1 MVPRR
6 KPIARSVLLLYQL
19 VFLAG
24 MVGYLP
30 IFLWRLLG
38 DPSYRKDLSQRFG
51 RLEPFSAAG
60 GNAPVLWVHGVSV
73 GEVRGAQP
81 LVERL
86 EQEFPDHR
94 VLVSATTPTGAR
106 VARRIY
112 GEDRV
117 FFFPL
122 DFGSFPR
129 RALDTLKP
137 KAVLLMEL
145 EIWPNFLDT
154 AERRGVP
161 VMVVNGR
168 ISERSFKG
176 YRLVRKLLPQFDR
189 IDLFCV
195 QNQTYASRLASL
207 GVSEDR
213 IRQTGNLKYDG
224 LEIVVE
230 APPKDPALS
239 SLMGLKEEEIVIVGG
254 STHAE
259 EEALLGRV
267 ALEVERQTG
276 KVVRLVVAPRHPE
289 RGAAAA
295 KDLAR
300 TLKGDERA
308 RHPVLR
314 LTSIREGK
322 EEVLPGSWLVADTI
336 GELLRVYTL
345 ADLVFVGGSL
355 VSHGG
360 QNMLEPLALR
370 KPTIVGP
377 HVWNF
382 RVDVDLFLE
391 AGGLVQVK
399 NEQEL
404 LREAV
409 SLLESKES
417 ADALVDRAGSIL
429 LENKGAT
436 ERTFSEILPLL
447 RSD

>member
-1 MVPRR
+1 
-6 KPIARSVLLLYQL
+6 VLLLYQL
-19 VFLAG
+19 VFLMG
-24 MVGYLP
+24 IVGYLP

-38 DPSYRKDLSQRFG
+38 DPTYRKGLSQRFG
-51 RLEPFSAAG
+51 RLDRFSAG
-60 GNAPVLWVHGVSV
+60 GGDQPVLWVHGVSV
-73 GEVRGAQP
+73 GEVRGAKP

-86 EQEFPDHR
+86 EKEFPDHR

-129 RALDTLKP
+129 RALDTLRP
-137 KAVLLMEL
+137 RAVLLMEL

-195 QNQTYASRLASL
+195 QNQTYATRLASL
-207 GVSEDR
+207 GVSQDR

-224 LEIVVE
+224 LEIAAE

-239 SLMGLKEEEIVIVGG
+239 SLLGIKEGEIVIVGG

-259 EEALLGRV
+259 EETALGGV
-267 ALEVERQTG
+267 AVEVERRTG
-276 KVVRLVVAPRHPE
+276 RPVRLVVAPRHPE
-289 RGAAAA
+289 RGASVA
-295 KDLAR
+295 KDLVR
-300 TLKGDERA
+300 ILKGEDRLK
-308 RHPVLR
+308 HPVLR
-314 LTSIREGK
+314 LTHVREGK
-322 EEVLPGSWLVADTI
+322 EEVPPGSWLVADTI
-336 GELLRVYTL
+336 GELLRIYTL

-382 RVDVDLFLE
+382 RVDVDLFLDV
-391 AGGLVQVK
+391 GGLIQVQSEK
-399 NEQEL
+399 EL
-404 LREAV
+404 LKEAV
-409 SLLESKES
+409 SLLGSKEK
-417 ADALVDRAGSIL
+417 AKDLVDRAGSIL

-447 RSD
+447 RPSGFPPPSIK

>member
-1 MVPRR
+1 MF
-6 KPIARSVLLLYQL
+6 L
-19 VFLAG
+19 VGIL
-24 MVGYLP
+24 GYLP
-30 IFLWRLLG
+30 LFLWRLLG
-38 DPSYRKDLSQRFG
+38 DPSYRKGLSQRLG
-51 RLEPFSAAG
+51 RLEPFSEAG
-60 GNAPVLWVHGVSV
+60 GEAPVLWVHGVSV

-86 EQEFPDHR
+86 EREFPDHR

-129 RALDTLKP
+129 RALDALRP

-195 QNQTYASRLASL
+195 QNPTYAHRLAAL
-207 GVSEDR
+207 GVSRDR

-224 LEIVVE
+224 LDLVE
-230 APPKDPALS
+230 EDPPPDPDLKAL
-239 SLMGLKEEEIVIVGG
+239 LDLKEGEVVLVGG
-254 STHAE
+254 STHPDE
-259 EEALLGRV
+259 EMILGRV
-267 ALEVERQTG
+267 ALDLEKKLQKT
-276 KVVRLVVAPRHPE
+276 VRLVVAPRHPE
-289 RGAAAA
+289 RGAGVA
-295 KDLAR
+295 KDLSR
-300 TLKGDERA
+300 LLKGECPG

-314 LTSIREGK
+314 LTSVREGR
-322 EEVLPGSWLVADTI
+322 EELLPASWLVADTI

-355 VSHGG
+355 VHHGG

-382 RVDVDLFLE
+382 RVDVDLFLK

-399 NEQEL
+399 DEKELAQEAL
-404 LREAV
+404 
-409 SLLESKES
+409 SLLESEER
-417 ADALVDRAGSIL
+417 ARALVDRAGSIL

-436 ERTFSEILPLL
+436 ERTFREILPFL
-447 RSD
+447 RSAGWTRKNKDQESSRDG